1 MYNAISRKSE
11 LPIIKTLRYISIK
24 MLFSYTQSTD
34 ISGTISK
41 FSLEQTFASDESRS
55 QDNSASSIISP
66 DNLSLRIV

>member
-1 MYNAISRKSE
+1 
-11 LPIIKTLRYISIK
+11 

-41 FSLEQTFASDESRS
+41 FSLEQTLASDESRS